1 MFTPSLSATALF
13 SLSLLVPGYVRA
25 QDDGLPEGAMQP
37 RARAA
42 CTLCH
47 DARIIVQQ
55 RLTKELWSKEVD
67 KMVKWGAL
75 LNSSDRD
82 AMIDYLSTNFPPEKP
97 AYVAP
102 RSRAQTKRTAKRP
115 RA

>member
-1 MFTPSLSATALF
+1 MLDRSLPAIALL
-13 SLSLLVPGYVRA
+13 SLSLLAPGYLRA
-25 QDDGLPEGAMQP
+25 QDDTLPQGTMQSK
-37 RARAA
+37 ARAA

-55 RLTKELWSKEVD
+55 RLTKEVWTKEVD

-75 LNSSDRD
+75 LNASDRD

-97 AYVAP
+97 AYLAP
-102 RSRAQTKRTAKRP
+102 RSRPTSKGTAKRP
-115 RA
+115 RT